1 MLTMNTD
8 SAGVIFD
15 TIPSLLRTHAISDE
29 YIKLPGDENKFGG
42 VKFTMTMDN
51 ISLVWDIISANDNE
65 FEITYSS
72 LYDNDDYVNHNEE
85 LPYTETLTYTELVQ
99 VMEELQNYLLD
110 KIFEEE

>member
-15 TIPSLLRTHAISDE
+15 TIPTLLRNQAISDE
-29 YIKLPGDENKFGG
+29 YIKLPGDNNKFGG

-51 ISLVWDIISANDNE
+51 ISLVWDIISGNDNE

-72 LYDNDDYVNHNEE
+72 PNVDDYVNHDEE
-85 LPYTETLTYTELVQ
+85 LPFTETLTYTELVE
-99 VMEELQNYLLD
+99 VMEELTNYLLD
-110 KIFEEE
+110 KTFEEE